1 MKSIDSEETLK
12 QMQSVDIMSVDINTL
27 VDIKDVN
34 ISPDLP
40 QEERIREYVRQ
51 IKNPFCYRDGD
62 VVIKVSFSDNNI
74 SLEERLEEVVPAC
87 SLEETFEADG

>member
-40 QEERIREYVRQ
+40 QEERIREYIRQ

-74 SLEERLEEVVPAC
+74 SLEERLEDYF
-87 SLEETFEADG
+87 SMR

>member
-74 SLEERLEEVVPAC
+74 SLEERLEDYF
-87 SLEETFEADG
+87 SMR